1 MTFNAEKK
9 YESLKEKGE
18 EIMSGWQPSVANYLS
33 LLIQSLSAL
42 DDGAI
47 MKVAEILHSS
57 YDHEHTIFTMGNGGS
72 GSTASHMVG
81 DFNNGATAR
90 LAKKFKVMCLNDN
103 MPSLSA
109 IANDQSYES
118 VFEEQ
123 LKTWMRPGDVVIGF
137 SVSGRSKNI
146 LKAIRYANK
155 NGATTIGFC
164 GFDGGRLKKI
174 VQHCIHVKVHDMK
187 IAEDIHSII
196 THMLM
201 KILTGRLSRKKTK
214 KSSKK

>member
-1 MTFNAEKK
+1 
-9 YESLKEKGE
+9 
-18 EIMSGWQPSVANYLS
+18 MSKRQPSMENYLS
-33 LLIQSLSAL
+33 QLIRSLSAL
-42 DDGAI
+42 DHGAVL
-47 MKVAEILHSS
+47 KVADILRSS
-57 YDHEHTIFTMGNGGS
+57 YEEERTIFTMGNGGS
-72 GSTASHMVG
+72 GSTASHMVC

-103 MPSLSA
+103 IPSFSA
-109 IANDQSYES
+109 IANDQSYEF

-155 NGATTIGFC
+155 NGAITIGFC

-174 VQHCIHVKVHDMK
+174 AQHCIHVQVHDMK

-196 THMLM
+196 IHMLM
-201 KILTGRLSRKKTK
+201 KILGDRLSGKKIKGSGK
-214 KSSKK
+214 K